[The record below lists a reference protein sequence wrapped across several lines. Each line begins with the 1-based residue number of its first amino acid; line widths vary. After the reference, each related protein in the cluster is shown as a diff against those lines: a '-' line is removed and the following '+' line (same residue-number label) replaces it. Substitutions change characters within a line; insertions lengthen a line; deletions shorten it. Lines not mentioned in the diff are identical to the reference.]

1 MAYKH
6 GIYSSEQATSLV
18 PMTETDGGLITCF
31 GTAPLHLASKPAAPN
46 TPVLCYG
53 YDEAV
58 AALGYSD
65 DWEKYT
71 LCEMIKV
78 HFALFNMAPIVF
90 VNVLGCK
97 V

>member
-46 TPVLCYG
+46 TPVLR
-53 YDEAV
+53 
-58 AALGYSD
+58 LR
-65 DWEKYT
+65 
-71 LCEMIKV
+71 
-78 HFALFNMAPIVF
+78 
-90 VNVLGCK
+90 
-97 V
+97 